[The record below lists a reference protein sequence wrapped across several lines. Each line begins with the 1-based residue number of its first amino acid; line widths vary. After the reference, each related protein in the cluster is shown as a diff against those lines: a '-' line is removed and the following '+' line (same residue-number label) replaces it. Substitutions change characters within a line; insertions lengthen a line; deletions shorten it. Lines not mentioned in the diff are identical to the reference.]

1 MHNGGMADWHLYLL
15 RTRCGA
21 LYTGIATD
29 VERRLA
35 AHGKGRGAKSLRAKG
50 PLSLVYQAAL
60 GERGAALRAEYAIK
74 QLPKAMKEALVAA
87 QPDTAALRARLG
99 LECMQ
104 VADSAARDGVPRTR
118 SGGTLG
124 PPPPAS
130 PEPAMQT
137 CQSIDAVTPSTDD
150 ERWAAVQR
158 RDRTADGQFFYGV
171 RTTGVFCR
179 PSCPSRPARRENVS
193 FHASCDAARHAGF
206 RACKRCKPEQWVET
220 GGPHAGVVRAC
231 RAIEGASELPTLD
244 ELARIAGLSRF
255 HFHRQF
261 RASTGVTPRAYAAAR
276 RSERLRAA
284 LGSGGTVTDAIYA
297 AGYNSNARFYS
308 DASGILG
315 MTPGTWR
322 AGGRDTEI
330 RFAIGQCS
338 LGAILVAATG
348 KGLCAILLGDDP
360 DQLARDL
367 QDRFPHAALRGDDP
381 AFASTV
387 ALVVGFVEAPAIG
400 LDLPLDIRGTA
411 FQQRVWQALRE
422 IPPGQTASYADVAR
436 KLGQPRAV
444 RAVAQ
449 ACGANALAVAI
460 PCHRVVKSDG
470 SLSGYHWG
478 VQRKQALLEREAAC

>member
-1 MHNGGMADWHLYLL
+1 MADWHLYVL
-15 RTRCGA
+15 RTRFGA

-29 VERRLA
+29 VGRRLA
-35 AHGKGRGAKSLRAKG
+35 EHGRGVGAKSLRAKG
-50 PLSLVYQAAL
+50 PLTLVYQARLGARGRAL
-60 GERGAALRAEYAIK
+60 SAECAVKKLRKAA
-74 QLPKAMKEALVAA
+74 KEALVAA
-87 QPDTAALRARLG
+87 QPDAAALCASLG
-99 LECMQ
+99 L
-104 VADSAARDGVPRTR
+104 AGPLATDSGASGGVRGARG
-118 SGGTLG
+118 GGTLQ
-124 PPPPAS
+124 PSPPAH
-130 PEPAMQT
+130 PEPAMQA
-137 CQSIDAVTPSTDD
+137 CQAIEPSLPSSDE
-150 ERWAAVQR
+150 ERWAAVRR
-158 RDRTADGQFFYGV
+158 RDRSADGQFFYAV

-193 FHASCDAARHAGF
+193 FHVSCDAARQAGF
-206 RACKRCKPEQWVET
+206 RPCKRCRPEES
-220 GGPHAGVVRAC
+220 GEPAGPRAGVVRAC
-231 RAIEGASELPTLD
+231 RAIEAAAELPTLD

-261 RASTGVTPRAYAAAR
+261 KAATGVTPRAYAAAR
-276 RSERLRAA
+276 RSERVRAA
-284 LGSGGTVTDAIYA
+284 LSSGGTVTEAIYA

-315 MTPGTWR
+315 MTPSTWR
-322 AGGRDTEI
+322 AGGPDTEI

-360 DQLARDL
+360 DALARDL
-367 QDRFPHAALRGDDP
+367 QDRFPHATLRGDDP
-381 AFASTV
+381 AFARTV

-422 IPPGQTASYADVAR
+422 IPVGQTASYADVAR
-436 KLGQPRAV
+436 ALGMPKAV

-470 SLSGYHWG
+470 SLSGYRWG
-478 VQRKQALLEREAAC
+478 VQRKQALLEREAAR

>member
-1 MHNGGMADWHLYLL
+1 MHNGGMAEWHLYVL
-15 RTRCGA
+15 RTRAGS

-35 AHGKGRGAKSLRAKG
+35 EHLRGAGAKSLRARG
-50 PLSLVYQAAL
+50 PLTLVYRAPLAT
-60 GERGAALRAEYAIK
+60 RGLALRAESALK
-74 QLPKAMKEALVAA
+74 KLPKAAKEALVAA
-87 QPDTAALRARLG
+87 QPDAAALCARLG
-99 LECMQ
+99 LEYPP
-104 VADSAARDGVPRTR
+104 ATNSGASDGVPQGRR
-118 SGGTLG
+118 RGTLRPS
-124 PPPPAS
+124 PPEMR
-130 PEPAMQT
+130 EPAMHTQ
-137 CQSIDAVTPSTDD
+137 QVPEAVRPSTDD

-158 RDRTADGQFFYGV
+158 RDRAADGQFYYGV

-193 FHASCDAARHAGF
+193 FHASCEAARQAGF
-206 RACKRCKPEQWVET
+206 RACKRCRPEQSSEQA
-220 GGPHAGVVRAC
+220 GPHAGVVRAC
-231 RAIEGASELPTLD
+231 RAIEAAAELPTLD

-261 RASTGVTPRAYAAAR
+261 KAATGVTPRAYAAAR
-276 RSERLRAA
+276 RSERVRDALR
-284 LGSGGTVTDAIYA
+284 SGGSVTDALYA

-315 MTPGTWR
+315 MTPSTWR
-322 AGGRDTEI
+322 AGGQDTEI
-330 RFAIGQCS
+330 RFAIGQCT
-338 LGAILVAATG
+338 LGAILVAATD

-360 DQLARDL
+360 DALARDL
-367 QDRFPHAALRGDDP
+367 QDRFPQATLRGDDP
-381 AFASTV
+381 AIARTV

-422 IPPGQTASYADVAR
+422 IPVGRTASYADVAR
-436 KLGQPRAV
+436 SLGMPGAV

-460 PCHRVVKSDG
+460 PCHRVVRSDG
-470 SLSGYHWG
+470 SLSGYRWG
-478 VQRKQALLEREAAC
+478 VQRKQALLEREATG